1 MTISVGVDTPNEL
14 MAVFSNTVSAGFS
27 ALQGPV
33 NGVFSLMIALVVA
46 LTGVQWALSPNREVL
61 ASGFGKILLI
71 GANGQD
77 SASTHVCEALRSN
90 SDAAYADALDYI
102 AVQRE
107 HGAQARKGG
116 I

>member
-1 MTISVGVDTPNEL
+1 MSIPIDIPGGDKLDELRTP
-14 MAVFSNTVSAGFS
+14 V
-27 ALQGPV
+27 LQP
-33 NGVFSLMIALVVA
+33 
-46 LTGVQWALSPNREVL
+46 GVQQAEGG
-61 ASGFGKILLI
+61 GFRGIVLI